1 MPNPLTV
8 RRLLALA
15 VCLCAGCAVSPGA
28 KKPSAAL
35 ADATAANR
43 DGQASGTSTAAPNA
57 AGSRQSTASA
67 GPEANG
73 NPAAGGSRSS
83 SPSAPDPRVLDDVLA
98 EIAELGPIEP
108 EAQKRLIADLRKTD
122 PSYWPMLVQTF
133 RASLEYRRRSAQK
146 AAEARLPH
154 PNPLPQTESA
164 SRSQPVPLPEGE
176 AVSGAETASAG
187 RTEIIQVA
195 ANEPIASTLQS
206 LATPGPATKAA
217 PQPAAATPPATASVS
232 AAVTPIAPASA
243 PPAVEK
249 AGRTSASPTSTE
261 TDWRRHLDA
270 AITELERQTREH
282 PGDVDA
288 LAKQVY
294 LRLLDLAGGRRDDA
308 LKPIAGVPPAQQDYW
323 AKQIF
328 ALSTYLD
335 QGSADP
341 SRRAA
346 EASLHLARAL
356 AALGEQ
362 APLVVHNM
370 AFCTDVHSYGVLKR
384 FEPAEFHA
392 GQQVLLYA
400 EVENFKSEETAQ
412 GFHTSLEASYQ
423 IHDRQ
428 GQRVAHDD
436 LSLTEEHC
444 QNRRRDFFVRYFITL
459 PKNIYE
465 GDYTLE
471 LTIEDK
477 LGRKINQSSIDFSI
491 KAK

>member
-1 MPNPLTV
+1 MAIPLTV

-15 VCLCAGCAVSPGA
+15 FCLCAGCAVSPGA

-35 ADATAANR
+35 ADQAAAQPDQAPSGGPATPPVATA
-43 DGQASGTSTAAPNA
+43 STNPQG
-57 AGSRQSTASA
+57 AGSENRAL
-67 GPEANG
+67 NG
-73 NPAAGGSRSS
+73 NATNGGAATVAKNAP
-83 SPSAPDPRVLDDVLA
+83 PSATGPQVLDDVLA
-98 EIAELGPIEP
+98 QLTELGPIEP
-108 EAQKRLIADLRKTD
+108 EARKRLADDLRKTD
-122 PSYWPMLVQTF
+122 PAYWPMLVKTF

-146 AAEARLPH
+146 TAEAPTAQMPPAEAQR
-154 PNPLPQTESA
+154 
-164 SRSQPVPLPEGE
+164 PEI
-176 AVSGAETASAG
+176 V
-187 RTEIIQVA
+187 QVA
-195 ANEPIASTLQS
+195 ANDPIASQNIPEPSAEGLS
-206 LATPGPATKAA
+206 SRPPEANGGLAIRPTEAPA
-217 PQPAAATPPATASVS
+217 PANTAPPATT
-232 AAVTPIAPASA
+232 AALAALPADTSKPSSTATIAPAA
-243 PPAVEK
+243 PSNTLA
-249 AGRTSASPTSTE
+249 A

-270 AITELERQTREH
+270 AIAELERQTREH
-282 PGDVDA
+282 PGEADA
-288 LAKQVY
+288 WAKQVY
-294 LRLLDLAGGRRDDA
+294 LRLLDLAAGRRDDA
-308 LKPIAGVPPAQQDYW
+308 LKPISGVPPAQQDYW

-346 EASLHLARAL
+346 EASLHLARAM

-362 APLVVHNM
+362 APLVVHNL

-400 EVENFKSEETAQ
+400 EIENFKSEENAQ

-428 GQRVAHDD
+428 GQRVARDD

-465 GDYTLE
+465 GDYTLD

-477 LGRKINQSSIDFSI
+477 LGHKINQSSVDFSV
-491 KAK
+491 KTK